1 MIEAGAIY
9 KDRYNEKLVVVT
21 RVEEHDD
28 VLMVHTINEEMEVER
43 FACMKDAA
51 DETLTN
57 FKSLE
62 FVKQSEP
69 SSAVRALFGC
79 GETVL
84 KEI

>member
-9 KDRYNEKLVVVT
+9 KDKYKEKLVVIT
-21 RVEEHDD
+21 RVEEEDD
-28 VLMVHTINEEMEVER
+28 VLMIHTINEDMEVER
-43 FACMKDAA
+43 FACMKNTA
-51 DETLTN
+51 DEILTN
-57 FKSLE
+57 FKTLE

>member
-9 KDRYNEKLVVVT
+9 KDKYKEKLVVVT

-28 VLMVHTINEEMEVER
+28 VLMIHTINEDMEVER
-43 FACMKDAA
+43 FACAKNEA
-51 DETLTN
+51 DETLTC
-57 FKSLE
+57 FKTLE
-62 FVKQSEP
+62 FIKQSEP

>member
-9 KDRYNEKLVVVT
+9 KDKYNDKLMVVT
-21 RVEEHDD
+21 CVEEEDD
-28 VLMVHTINEEMEVER
+28 VLMVHTINEDMKVER
-43 FACMKDAA
+43 FACMKDDA
-51 DETLTN
+51 DEMLTCL
-57 FKSLE
+57 KTLE
-62 FVKQSEP
+62 FVKQSDP